1 MIVVIGTHFLH
12 EPVVYAVEGDVD
24 ADDFERLRADPGD
37 VTLGVLVVAGLRWV
51 VSAERGL
58 LGAIHFLVLHAAV
71 EDFGF
76 FGLDEDLLLQ
86 VKLHCLGRGDE
97 ADGDV
102 PLPGR
107 VVSEEDV
114 DCAVA
119 VINHLSSDQEV
130 QLHRLDIGIE
140 ISPAKN
146 FFKLGW
152 PQVPLSSGVW
162 SMVPLGQVV
171 QDIP

>member
-1 MIVVIGTHFLH
+1 MVVVVRTHLLH
-12 EPVVYAVEGDVD
+12 QPVVRAVEGDVD
-24 ADDFERLRADPGD
+24 ADDFEGLGADPGD
-37 VTLGVLVVAGLRWV
+37 VTLRVLVVAGLGRV
-51 VSAERGL
+51 VGAERGL
-58 LGAIHFLVLHAAV
+58 LGTIHFLVLHTAV

-86 VKLHCLGRGDE
+86 VKLHRLVGGDE

-114 DCAVA
+114 DGAIA
-119 VINHLSSDQEV
+119 MIYHLSGDQEV
-130 QLHRLDIGIE
+130 QLHCLDIGIE

-146 FFKLGW
+146 LFELA
-152 PQVPLSSGVW
+152 
-162 SMVPLGQVV
+162 
-171 QDIP
+171 